1 MKGGETMRLEQL
13 NLFLTCLG
21 SGSFAAAGRLLHL
34 SQQTVTAAVEAIET
48 EVGARLLER
57 TPGQR
62 KPVTATEAGVI
73 FAEYAR
79 KALANYRVMLSAV
92 TLSSGMARG
101 TVRIGVTSTP
111 GGTVLPVLV
120 NKFRDENPS
129 VPVQSRT
136 YRGVE
141 LLDRLM
147 RGEFDIAVT
156 GTRPVRAGVIFD
168 RFFYDPIVLI
178 APVSMRLPAAI
189 TLREL
194 KKLPLIAR
202 NPSEHLMQLVVQAL
216 RRVGLTLEQMNV
228 VMQVSGN
235 SDVLSSVALGAGVGF
250 VARSLLAA
258 TRQNP
263 EIVSVQVRRLQ
274 VDRYIYQIRRENAP
288 FIGGLR
294 LFWQYALSPEWRT
307 GVFSFNTMR
316 L

>member
-1 MKGGETMRLEQL
+1 
-13 NLFLTCLG
+13 
-21 SGSFAAAGRLLHL
+21 
-34 SQQTVTAAVEAIET
+34 
-48 EVGARLLER
+48 
-57 TPGQR
+57 
-62 KPVTATEAGVI
+62 
-73 FAEYAR
+73 
-79 KALANYRVMLSAV
+79 
-92 TLSSGMARG
+92 
-101 TVRIGVTSTP
+101 
-111 GGTVLPVLV
+111 
-120 NKFRDENPS
+120 
-129 VPVQSRT
+129 
-136 YRGVE
+136 
-141 LLDRLM
+141 M